1 MKLRDHAG
9 PVAGAIGRASTNACA
24 RARKL
29 DRKLVCTAIVGV
41 LAGANAGAARA
52 AQWTLDNGWQVAFDS
67 TVSFGVAVRTS
78 KTNCSF
84 VGNDN
89 GGCVGDA
96 PTPLQQSNPAVFS
109 SSQDV
114 LRVNQDDGNL
124 NYKRWQPVSANAQW
138 TSDLYV
144 KASDGWSGLLRGV
157 VNYDFA
163 VDHTRRSDLDPS
175 ARNFATSNPRLLDAY
190 VTKEFEVGDQQ
201 ARVRVGNQ
209 VLSWGENLY
218 IPGGVN
224 SINPIYLPSAHQ
236 PGTPLKNLF
245 IPSPMVSASSSLGPD
260 LGIEAFYQ
268 WKWNS
273 FVFDAPGTFFST
285 SDFVGSGGRGLYI
298 PTSTLNA
305 AVGAAGLPPFPRAT
319 IGDNGTRIVG
329 INPATG
335 LPYNR
340 RLSAGELAD
349 PGANPVG
356 PLLGAGTFVPR
367 GPDNK
372 PTNAGQGGLALRY
385 KFPDS
390 GNELGFY
397 YQHYSDKVPFVSYQ
411 VGTTTANP
419 FGWQASLDYGKNRDL
434 FGLSYNFQAGEWVIG
449 TELSYRPRDGVAIDP
464 TTVIDPGNPY
474 YCNALA
480 DFTVKPVGSSCKG
493 WVDTQHYQLHLTGI
507 HIMSPSG
514 SFGWLL
520 RALGA
525 SEGTLTAEGALAYY
539 PKLKLNAGIPYAVT
553 ADYKLPTKLS
563 AGMVLAA
570 SVTYPN
576 IFGTRASLSPDIAVM
591 QGIGGY
597 SATALPGFIQGAG
610 AAVIGATIDFK
621 TKPETRLRLDYT
633 HNWGGSGSNLLRD
646 RDFFSLSMTTAF

>member
-1 MKLRDHAG
+1 MKLRNVAAAAAQAAAG
-9 PVAGAIGRASTNACA
+9 MRME
-24 RARKL
+24 RKL
-29 DRKLVCTAIVGV
+29 ARSVIVGL
-41 LAGANAGAARA
+41 LATADAGSAYA
-52 AQWTLDNGWQVAFDS
+52 AQWTLDNGWAVAFDS
-67 TVSFGVAVRTS
+67 TVSFGAAMRTS

-96 PTPLQQSNPAVFS
+96 PTPLQKSNPSVFS
-109 SSQDV
+109 SNLDT
-114 LRVNQDDGNL
+114 LRLNQDDGNL

-144 KASDGWSGLLRGV
+144 KGTDGWSGLVRGV

-163 VDHTRRSDLDPS
+163 TAHTRRTDLDS
-175 ARNFATSNPRLLDAY
+175 EARNFATSDPRLLDAY
-190 VTKEFEVGDQQ
+190 ITKEFDVGDQQ

-209 VLSWGENLY
+209 VLNWGENLY
-218 IPGGVN
+218 IPGG
-224 SINPIYLPSAHQ
+224 INAINAIYLPSAHQ

-245 IPSPMVSASSSLGPD
+245 IPAPMVSASTSLGKD
-260 LGIEAFYQ
+260 LGLEAFYQ

-273 FVFDAPGTFFST
+273 FKFDAPGTFFST
-285 SDFVGSGGRGLYI
+285 SDFLGKGGRGFYI
-298 PTSTLNA
+298 PTSAVNGALA
-305 AVGAAGLPPFPRAT
+305 ASGLAPLPNGT
-319 IGDNGTRIVG
+319 IGDTGTRIVG

-335 LPYNR
+335 MPYNR
-340 RLSAGELAD
+340 RLSTGELAN
-349 PGANPVG
+349 PNTNPVG
-356 PLLGAGTFVPR
+356 PLVGTGTFIPR
-367 GPDNK
+367 GPDNN
-372 PTNAGQGGLALRY
+372 PSNNGQGGMAMRY

-390 GNELGFY
+390 GNELGLY
-397 YQHYSDKVPFVSYQ
+397 YYHYSEKVPFVSYQ
-411 VGTTTANP
+411 VVNTTSNP

-434 FGLSYNFQAGEWVIG
+434 FGLSYNFQVGEWAIG
-449 TELSYRPRDGVAIDP
+449 TELSYRPRDSVAIDP
-464 TTVIDPGNPY
+464 TTVIDTGNPY

-480 DFTVKPVGSSCKG
+480 DFAVKPVGSSCRG
-493 WVDTQHYQLHLTGI
+493 AIDTQHYQLHLTGI

-525 SEGTLTAEGALAYY
+525 TEGTITAEGALAYY

-553 ADYKLPTKLS
+553 ADYTLPTKLS

-576 IFGTRASLSPDIAVM
+576 IFGRRASLSPDIAVM

-597 SATALPGFIQGAG
+597 SATALPGFIRGAG
-610 AAVIGATIDFK
+610 AAVIGATLDFK
-621 TKPETRLRLDYT
+621 TKPETKMRLDYT

-646 RDFFSLSMTTAF
+646 RDFVSLSMTTSF